1 MTARREVVSTSGA
14 AKVTGGR
21 PAILGGTPAFPDGLQ
36 LVRPTLP
43 DPEAVA
49 RDVRTI
55 LDSRVL
61 TNGPFAERLE
71 ERAAAY
77 LGIRHCVSVA
87 SCTLGLMLALRIL
100 GLRGSVVV
108 PSFTFAA
115 TVHAVAWNGLTPA
128 FADIDRATLTLD
140 PASAKA
146 AVDDG
151 AAAILATHT
160 FGTPCDVEA
169 LESVARDRGVALVF
183 DAAHALGSR
192 HGGTPVG
199 SFGRAEVFSLT
210 PTKLVVAG
218 EGGIVATDDDDLAE
232 ACRIGREYGNPG
244 DYDSRFV
251 GLNAR
256 MSEFHAAVALRSL
269 EGLDERV
276 RGRNDL
282 AAVYRRSLGDLAGI
296 SFPTVPQGDL
306 STYKDFTV
314 LVEGPEL
321 GLDAPCLA
329 RALAAEGVATRRYY
343 APPVHVHQAYR
354 EATPPDLPAT
364 DWAAARVL
372 TLPLWSDMSDQQVEG
387 VAEAIRRIVRYP
399 DVAAACEG
407 A

>member
-1 MTARREVVSTSGA
+1 M
-14 AKVTGGR
+14 
-21 PAILGGTPAFPDGLQ
+21 Q
-36 LVRPTLP
+36 LVRPTVP

-77 LGIRHCVSVA
+77 VGVRHCVSVA
-87 SCTLGLMLALRIL
+87 SCTLGLMLALRAL

-115 TVHAVAWNGLTPA
+115 TVHAVAWNGLSPV
-128 FADIDRATLTLD
+128 FADIDRDTLTLD
-140 PASAKA
+140 PASAGA
-146 AVDDG
+146 AAAG
-151 AAAILATHT
+151 GGAAILATHT

-169 LESVARDRGVALVF
+169 LESAAREAGAALLF

-199 SFGRAEVFSLT
+199 GFGRAEVFSLT

-218 EGGIVATDDDDLAE
+218 EGGIIATDDDELAE

-244 DYDSRFV
+244 DYDTRFV

-256 MSEFHAAVALRSL
+256 MSEFHAAIALRSL
-269 EGLDERV
+269 EGLDDRV
-276 RGRNDL
+276 RRRNEL
-282 AAVYRRSLGDLAGI
+282 SAAYRRSLGDVPGI
-296 SFPTVPQGDL
+296 SFPEVRQGDL

-314 LVEGPEL
+314 LVEGAAL

-354 EATPPDLPAT
+354 QASPPDLPTT

-372 TLPLWSDMSDQQVEG
+372 TIPLWSEMSDQQVEA

-399 DVAAACEG
+399 EVAAACEG